1 MNKGI
6 IRIEHLLE
14 IFMKRWKFI
23 IVITLIITG
32 ISTIISFFMISPKY
46 EANTKLFIGKENGR
60 IQTQDNIYGYDDIE
74 MYQKLLKTYAEVIE
88 TNDLI
93 ERAVILEN
101 LGLSSEDVLK
111 NLRVIPRSETQI
123 LEVRYTSTDKFQAKE
138 ILDSITAEFIKSVKE
153 LIPSGNVKIIEKV
166 KIPEK
171 AVSPNKIMNIAA
183 AFFLGLM
190 ISIGLIILLELM
202 DNTFKREES
211 IEEILELPVLGII
224 PDFTN
229 D

>member
-60 IQTQDNIYGYDDIE
+60 IQTQDNIYGYDDID